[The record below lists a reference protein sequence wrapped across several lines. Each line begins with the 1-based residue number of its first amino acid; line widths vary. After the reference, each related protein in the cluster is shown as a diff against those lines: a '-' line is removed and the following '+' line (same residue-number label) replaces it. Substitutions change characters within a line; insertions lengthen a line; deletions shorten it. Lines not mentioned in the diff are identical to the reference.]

1 MKLSFSW
8 LFAMQKHQHFS
19 EMARLEA
26 HLRLT
31 DLLRLGKLQ
40 LPDVDMLLYEL

>member
-8 LFAMQKHQHFS
+8 LFSIQKHQHFS
-19 EMARLEA
+19 ETARLEA

-40 LPDVDMLLYEL
+40 LTDVDMLLYEL